1 MDLDFCGVF
10 IPFEQVETFTKRGN
24 MKQYKLQDI
33 RNIGIVG
40 HGGSGKTSLAESM
53 LFLTGVSD
61 RLGKVG
67 DASSVMDNDP
77 DEIKRGHSLSS
88 SLAYCEFNSTKI
100 NLIDTPG
107 SSNFISDTPAVLRV
121 VDGLVFVVSA
131 PEGLQFYTE
140 KIWKWADEWEL
151 PRIIFL
157 NKMDHERANTG
168 PVIDAIKTKFKKTP
182 VFIHLPQ
189 GTGENFSG
197 IVDLIENKYFSYNKG
212 GDGKGKQG
220 EVPAEV
226 SEEMEIS
233 HAELMEAVA
242 EVDDELI
249 EKYLESGELT
259 EEEFSRGLKEGI
271 ENGQLI
277 PVLCGSALQNIGT
290 DLLLE
295 AAVKYLPSPE
305 NRVPVTA
312 RKADDDSEIKRS
324 AGGGDPTSAL
334 VFKTVADPYAGK
346 LTLFRTFSGTI
357 KGDSSIYNTTQGVS
371 ERVGQLYMLQG
382 KKQVPVAE
390 VPEGEIGTVAKLKQ
404 TVTGDT
410 FSDSDE
416 KVIFNPIQFPLPVFS
431 RALLPKTRADE
442 EKISQALQR
451 LTEEDPTLKVERNS
465 QTGEL
470 LISGLGQVHFDVS
483 LEKLKARFGVE
494 VDVKAPQI
502 PYREAIKGTTKV
514 QGKYK
519 KQTGGKGQFGDTWIE
534 ISPLKR
540 GEGFVFENKIV
551 GGAIPKTYIPA
562 VEKGIQEA
570 MAGGII
576 AHYPMV
582 DVKVS
587 LYDGSY
593 HNVDSSEMAFKIA
606 GSLGF
611 KKGVPDCRPILIEP
625 IMNMEIVVP
634 NDQVGD
640 VMGDLNAKRGK
651 IQGID
656 PGEDTQTIRAHVPMA
671 EVLNYAADITSLTGG
686 RGMFVMEFDHYEDVP
701 DHLMKK
707 IIDEANQN
715 FEEKH

>member
-1 MDLDFCGVF
+1 
-10 IPFEQVETFTKRGN
+10 

-33 RNIGIVG
+33 RNVGFVG
-40 HGGSGKTSLAESM
+40 HGGSGKTSLAESV
-53 LFLTGVSD
+53 LFMTGVSD

-67 DASSVMDNDP
+67 DASSVMDYDP
-77 DEIKRGHSLSS
+77 DEIKRGHSINS
-88 SLAYCEFNSTKI
+88 SLAFCEFNSTKI
-100 NLIDTPG
+100 NLLDTPG
-107 SSNFISDTPAVLRV
+107 SSNFIADTPAALRV

-131 PEGLQFYTE
+131 VEGVQFYSE
-140 KIWKWADEWEL
+140 KIWKWANELNL

-157 NKMDHERANTG
+157 NKMDHERASTV
-168 PVIDAIKTKFKKTP
+168 PILEAIKNKFKITP
-182 VFIHLPQ
+182 IFIHLPQ
-189 GTGENFSG
+189 GVGDNFSG
-197 IVDLIENKYFSYNKG
+197 IVDLIENKIFSYEKNNK
-212 GDGKGKQG
+212 GKGKADD
-220 EVPAEV
+220 VPSDISDEI
-226 SEEMEIS
+226 EIS
-233 HAELMEAVA
+233 HGELIEAVA

-249 EKYLESGELT
+249 EKYLENGELT

-271 ENGQLI
+271 QNGQLI
-277 PVLCGSALQNIGT
+277 PVLCGSALENIGV

-295 AAVKYLPSPE
+295 GIVKYLPSPE
-305 NRVPVTA
+305 NRIPV
-312 RKADDDSEIKRS
+312 KAKNVADDSEIALS
-324 AGGGDPTSAL
+324 AKTGASASAL

-346 LTLFRTFSGTI
+346 LTLFRMFTGSI
-357 KGDSSIYNTTQGVS
+357 KGDSSIYNTSKDAS
-371 ERVGQLYMLQG
+371 ERIGQLYMLQG
-382 KKQVPVAE
+382 KNQIPVTE
-390 VPEGEIGTVAKLKQ
+390 ISVGDIGTVAKLKQ

-410 FSDSDE
+410 FSSPGE
-416 KVIFNPIQFPLPVFS
+416 KIVFPPISFPLPVFS

-451 LTEEDPTLKVERNS
+451 LTEEDPTLKVKRNS

-483 LEKLKARFGVE
+483 LERLKARFGVE

-562 VEKGIQEA
+562 VEKGIEEA
-570 MAGGII
+570 MANGII

-611 KKGVPDCRPILIEP
+611 KKGIPDCKPILIEP

-640 VMGDLNAKRGK
+640 IMGDLNAKRGK

-656 PGEDTQTIRAHVPMA
+656 PGEDTQTVRAHVPMA
-671 EVLNYAADITSLTGG
+671 EVLNYAADLTSMTGG
-686 RGMFVMEFDHYEDVP
+686 RGMFVMEFDHYADVP

-707 IIDEANQN
+707 IIENSN
-715 FEEKH
+715 KTFEENS

>member
-1 MDLDFCGVF
+1 
-10 IPFEQVETFTKRGN
+10 

-33 RNIGIVG
+33 RNIGFVG
-40 HGGSGKTSLAESM
+40 HGGSGKTSLAESV
-53 LFLTGVSD
+53 LYLTGVSD

-67 DASSVMDNDP
+67 DGSSVMDYDP
-77 DEIKRGHSLSS
+77 DEIKRGHSINS
-88 SLAYCEFNSTKI
+88 SLAFCEFNSTKI
-100 NLIDTPG
+100 NLLDTPG
-107 SSNFISDTPAVLRV
+107 SSNFIADTPAALRV
-121 VDGLVFVVSA
+121 VDGLVFVISA
-131 PEGLQFYTE
+131 TEGVQFYTE
-140 KIWKWADEWEL
+140 KIWKWADELDL

-157 NKMDHERANTG
+157 NKMDHERENTG
-168 PVIDAIKTKFKKTP
+168 PVIEAIKTKFKKSP
-182 VFIHLPQ
+182 IFIHLPR
-189 GTGENFSG
+189 GIGENFSG
-197 IVDLIENKYFSYNKG
+197 IIDLIENKFFSYDKG
-212 GDGKGKQG
+212 GNGKGKME
-220 EVPAEV
+220 EVPTDISDEV
-226 SEEMEIS
+226 EIS

-259 EEEFSRGLKEGI
+259 EEEFSKGLKEGI
-271 ENGQLI
+271 QTGQLI
-277 PVLCGSALQNIGT
+277 PVLCGSALQNIGV
-290 DLLLE
+290 DLLMQ
-295 AAVKYLPSPE
+295 AAIKYLPSPE
-305 NRVPVTA
+305 NRPPVPAKNV
-312 RKADDDSEIKRS
+312 DDGSEVFRS
-324 AGGGDPTSAL
+324 SSDGESTSAL
-334 VFKTVADPYAGK
+334 VFKTIADPYAGK

-357 KGDSSIYNTTQGVS
+357 KGDSSVYNSSQETS

-382 KKQVPVAE
+382 KKQVPVSE
-390 VPEGEIGTVAKLKQ
+390 VPAGDIGTVAKLKN

-410 FSDSDE
+410 FSDSVE
-416 KVIFNPIQFPLPVFS
+416 KVIFPPIFFPLPVFS
-431 RALLPKTRADE
+431 RALLPRTRADE
-442 EKISQALQR
+442 EKISHALQR

-470 LISGLGQVHFDVS
+470 LISGLGQVHFDVA

-494 VDVKAPQI
+494 VDVKEPQI
-502 PYREAIKGTTKV
+502 PYRETIKGTTKV

-570 MAGGII
+570 MAGGVI

-611 KKGVPDCRPILIEP
+611 KKGIPDCKPILIEP
-625 IMNMEIVVP
+625 VMNMEIVVP

-656 PGEDTQTIRAHVPMA
+656 PGEEVQTIHALVPMA
-671 EVLNYAADITSLTGG
+671 EVLNYAADLTSMTGG
-686 RGMFVMEFDHYEDVP
+686 RGIFVMEFDHYEDVP
-701 DHLMKK
+701 DHLMKN
-707 IIDEANQN
+707 IIDAANLN

>member
-1 MDLDFCGVF
+1 
-10 IPFEQVETFTKRGN
+10 
-24 MKQYKLQDI
+24 MKQYKLQNI
-33 RNIGIVG
+33 RNIGFVG
-40 HGGSGKTSLAESM
+40 HGGSGKTSLAESV

-67 DASSVMDNDP
+67 DASSVMDYDP
-77 DEIKRGHSLSS
+77 DEIKRGHSISS
-88 SLAYCEFNSTKI
+88 SVAFCDFNSTKI

-107 SSNFISDTPAVLRV
+107 SSNFIADTPATLRI
-121 VDGLVFVVSA
+121 VDGLVFVISA
-131 PEGLQFYTE
+131 VEGLQFYTE
-140 KIWKWADEWEL
+140 KIWKWADELEL

-168 PVIDAIKTKFKKTP
+168 PILEAIKKKLKKTP
-182 VFIHLPQ
+182 IFIHLPQ
-189 GTGENFSG
+189 ETGEKFSG
-197 IVDLIENKYFSYNKG
+197 IVDLIENKFFSYDRG
-212 GDGKGKQG
+212 GNGKGKPSG
-220 EVPAEV
+220 VPADI
-226 SEEMEIS
+226 SDEMEIS

-259 EEEFSRGLKEGI
+259 EEEFSHGLKEGI
-271 ENGQLI
+271 QNGQLI
-277 PVLCGSALQNIGT
+277 PVFCGSALQNIGV
-290 DLLLE
+290 DLLLQ

-305 NRVPVTA
+305 NRVPVMAT
-312 RKADDDSEIKRS
+312 KVKDDAEVTRS
-324 AGGGDPTSAL
+324 ANDPASAL

-346 LTLFRTFSGTI
+346 LTLFRTFSGAI
-357 KGDSSIYNTTQGVS
+357 KGDSSVYNTTQEIS

-382 KKQVPVAE
+382 KKQVAVSE
-390 VPEGEIGTVAKLKQ
+390 VSAGDIGTVAKLKQ
-404 TVTGDT
+404 TVTGDS
-410 FSDSDE
+410 FSDADE
-416 KVIFNPIQFPLPVFS
+416 KVVFPTIVFPLPVFS
-431 RALLPKTRADE
+431 RALVPKTHADE
-442 EKISQALQR
+442 EKISYALQR
-451 LTEEDPTLKVERNS
+451 LIEEDRTLRVERNP
-465 QTGEL
+465 QTSEL
-470 LISGLGQVHFDVS
+470 LISGLGQVHFDVT
-483 LEKLKARFGVE
+483 LEKLKTRFGVE

-502 PYREAIKGTTKV
+502 PYRETIKGSTKV

-540 GEGFVFENKIV
+540 GEGFVFEDKIV

-562 VEKGIQEA
+562 VEKGIEEA
-570 MAGGII
+570 MANGVI

-582 DVKVS
+582 DVKVK

-611 KKGVPDCRPILIEP
+611 KKGIPDCRPILIEP
-625 IMNMEIVVP
+625 VMNMEIVVP

-656 PGEDTQTIRAHVPMA
+656 PEVDSQTIRAYVPMA
-671 EVLNYAADITSLTGG
+671 EVLNYAADLTSMTGG
-686 RGMFVMEFDHYEDVP
+686 RGIFVMEFDHYEDVP

-707 IIDEANQN
+707 IIDSGNQN

>member
-1 MDLDFCGVF
+1 
-10 IPFEQVETFTKRGN
+10 

-33 RNIGIVG
+33 RNIGFVG
-40 HGGSGKTSLAESM
+40 HGGSGKTSLAEAV
-53 LFLTGVSD
+53 LYLTGISD

-67 DASSVMDNDP
+67 DASSIMDYDP
-77 DEIKRGHSLSS
+77 DEIKRGHSINSS
-88 SLAYCEFNSTKI
+88 VAFCEFNSTKI
-100 NLIDTPG
+100 NLLDTPG
-107 SSNFISDTPAVLRV
+107 SSNFIADTPAALRV

-131 PEGLQFYTE
+131 TEGVQFYTE
-140 KIWKWADEWEL
+140 KIWKWADELDL

-168 PVIDAIKTKFKKTP
+168 PILDAIKTKFKKTP
-182 VFIHLPQ
+182 IFIHLPQ
-189 GTGENFSG
+189 GTGDKFSG
-197 IVDLIENKYFSYNKG
+197 IVDLIENHFFAYDKG
-212 GDGKGKQG
+212 GAGKGKAG
-220 EVPAEV
+220 DVPADL
-226 SEEMEIS
+226 SDEMEIS

-271 ENGQLI
+271 QKGQLI
-277 PVLCGSALQNIGT
+277 PVLCGSALENVGV
-290 DLLLE
+290 DLLLQ

-305 NRVPVTA
+305 NRNPVPAKKV
-312 RKADDDSEIKRS
+312 DDDSEVTRS
-324 AGGGDPTSAL
+324 AGNEDVTSAL

-357 KGDSSIYNTTQGVS
+357 KGDSSIYNTSQDTS
-371 ERVGQLYMLQG
+371 ERIGQLYMLQG
-382 KKQVPVAE
+382 KTQVPVSE
-390 VPEGEIGTVAKLKQ
+390 VTAGDIGTVAKLKQ

-410 FSDSDE
+410 FSDSGD
-416 KVIFNPIQFPLPVFS
+416 KVVFPPIFFPLPVFS

-442 EKISQALQR
+442 EKISQALHR
-451 LTEEDPTLKVERNS
+451 LTEEDPTLKVERNA

-470 LISGLGQVHFDVS
+470 LISGLGQVHFDVA
-483 LEKLKARFGVE
+483 LERFKVRFGVSVE
-494 VDVKAPQI
+494 VKAPQI

-534 ISPLKR
+534 ISPMKR

-570 MAGGII
+570 MANGII

-611 KKGVPDCRPILIEP
+611 KKGIPDCKPILIEP
-625 IMNMEIVVP
+625 VMNMEIVVP

-640 VMGDLNAKRGK
+640 VMGDLNSKRGK

-656 PGEDTQTIRAHVPMA
+656 PGEEIQTIRALVPMA
-671 EVLNYAADITSLTGG
+671 EVLNYAADLTSMTGG

-707 IIDEANQN
+707 IVDAANLN

>member
-1 MDLDFCGVF
+1 
-10 IPFEQVETFTKRGN
+10 

-33 RNIGIVG
+33 RNIGVVG

-53 LFLTGVSD
+53 LFLTGASD

-67 DASSVMDNDP
+67 DTSSIMDNDP

-88 SLAYCEFNSTKI
+88 SLAYCDFNSTKI
-100 NLIDTPG
+100 NFIDTPG
-107 SSNFISDTPAVLRV
+107 NSNFISDIPAVLRV
-121 VDGLVFVVSA
+121 VDGLVFVISA

-140 KIWKWADEWEL
+140 KIWKWADELEL
-151 PRIIFL
+151 PRIIFV
-157 NKMDHERANTG
+157 NKMDHERANAAL
-168 PVIDAIKTKFKKTP
+168 VIDSIKTKLKKTP
-182 VFIHLPQ
+182 IFITLPQ
-189 GTGENFSG
+189 GAGENFSG
-197 IVDLIENKYFSYNKG
+197 IVDLIENKYYSYING
-212 GDGKGKQG
+212 GDGKGKQV
-220 EVPAEV
+220 EVPADILD
-226 SEEMEIS
+226 EMEIS

-259 EEEFSRGLKEGI
+259 EEDFSQGLKEGI
-271 ENGQLI
+271 QKRKLI
-277 PVLCGSALQNIGT
+277 PVLCGSAIQNIGV
-290 DLLLE
+290 DLMLE

-305 NRVPVTA
+305 NRLPVEA
-312 RKADDDSEIKRS
+312 KKIDDESEIKRS
-324 AGGGDPTSAL
+324 AGRNEPTSAL

-357 KGDSSIYNTTQGVS
+357 KGDSSIFNTSQGVL
-371 ERVGQLYMLQG
+371 EKVGQLYMLQG
-382 KKQVPVAE
+382 KKQVPVTE
-390 VPEGEIGTVAKLKQ
+390 IPEGEIGTVAKLKQ

-410 FSDSDE
+410 FSDSNE
-416 KVIFNPIQFPLPVFS
+416 KIIFNPILFPIPVFS

-451 LTEEDPTLKVERNS
+451 LTEEDPTLKVERNF

-470 LISGLGQVHFDVS
+470 LISGLGQVHFDVA
-483 LEKLKARFGVE
+483 LEKLKTRFGVE
-494 VDVKAPQI
+494 VNVKAPQI

-540 GEGFVFENKIV
+540 GEGFVFENKII

-570 MAGGII
+570 MEGGII

-611 KKGVPDCRPILIEP
+611 KKGVPDCKPILIEP

-656 PGEDTQTIRAHVPMA
+656 PGEDIQTIRAYVPMA

-707 IIDEANQN
+707 IMDEANQK
-715 FEEKH
+715 FEEKQ

>member
-1 MDLDFCGVF
+1 
-10 IPFEQVETFTKRGN
+10 

-33 RNIGIVG
+33 RNVGFVG
-40 HGGSGKTSLAESM
+40 HGGSGKTSLAESV
-53 LFLTGVSD
+53 LFMTGVSD

-67 DASSVMDNDP
+67 DASSIMDYDP
-77 DEIKRGHSLSS
+77 DEIKRGHSINS
-88 SLAYCEFNSTKI
+88 SLAFCEFNSTKI
-100 NLIDTPG
+100 NLLDTPG
-107 SSNFISDTPAVLRV
+107 SSNFIADTPATLRV

-131 PEGLQFYTE
+131 VEGVQFYSE
-140 KIWKWADEWEL
+140 KIWKWADELNL

-157 NKMDHERANTG
+157 NKMDHERASTV
-168 PVIDAIKTKFKKTP
+168 PILDAIKNKFKITP
-182 VFIHLPQ
+182 IFIHLPQ
-189 GTGENFSG
+189 GVGDNFSG
-197 IVDLIENKYFSYNKG
+197 IVDLIENKIFSYEKNNK
-212 GDGKGKQG
+212 GKGKG
-220 EVPAEV
+220 KADDVPSDISDEI
-226 SEEMEIS
+226 EIS
-233 HAELMEAVA
+233 HGELIEAVA

-249 EKYLESGELT
+249 EKYLENGELT

-271 ENGQLI
+271 QNGQLI
-277 PVLCGSALQNIGT
+277 PVLCGSALENIGV

-295 AAVKYLPSPE
+295 GIVKYLPSPE
-305 NRVPVTA
+305 NRIPVKAKNVEDDAEIVLSAQTDATA
-312 RKADDDSEIKRS
+312 
-324 AGGGDPTSAL
+324 SAL

-346 LTLFRTFSGTI
+346 LTLFRMFTGSI
-357 KGDSSIYNTTQGVS
+357 KGDSSIYNTSKDAS
-371 ERVGQLYMLQG
+371 ERIGQLYMLQG
-382 KKQVPVAE
+382 KNQIPVTE
-390 VPEGEIGTVAKLKQ
+390 ISVGDIGTVAKLKQ

-410 FSDSDE
+410 FSGPGE
-416 KVIFNPIQFPLPVFS
+416 KIVFPPISFPLPVFS

-451 LTEEDPTLKVERNS
+451 LTEEDPTLKVKRNS

-483 LEKLKARFGVE
+483 LERLKARFGVE

-562 VEKGIQEA
+562 VEKGIEEA
-570 MAGGII
+570 MANGII

-611 KKGVPDCRPILIEP
+611 KKGIPDCKPILIEP

-640 VMGDLNAKRGK
+640 IMGDLNAKRGK

-656 PGEDTQTIRAHVPMA
+656 PDEDTQTVRAHVPMA
-671 EVLNYAADITSLTGG
+671 EVLNYAADLTSMTGG
-686 RGMFVMEFDHYEDVP
+686 RGMFVMEFDHYADVP

-707 IIDEANQN
+707 IIENSN
-715 FEEKH
+715 KTFEENS

>member
-1 MDLDFCGVF
+1 
-10 IPFEQVETFTKRGN
+10 

-33 RNIGIVG
+33 RNIGFVG
-40 HGGSGKTSLAESM
+40 HGGSGKTSLAESV
-53 LFLTGVSD
+53 LFLTEVSD

-67 DASSVMDNDP
+67 DISSVMDYDP
-77 DEIKRGHSLSS
+77 DEIKRGHSINSS
-88 SLAYCEFNSTKI
+88 VAFCEFNSTKI
-100 NLIDTPG
+100 NLLDTPG
-107 SSNFISDTPAVLRV
+107 SSNFIADTPSALRV
-121 VDGLVFVVSA
+121 VDGLVFVISA
-131 PEGLQFYTE
+131 IEGVQFYTE
-140 KIWKWADEWEL
+140 KIWKWADELNL

-157 NKMDHERANTG
+157 NKMDHERANTS
-168 PVIDAIKTKFKKTP
+168 PILEAIKNKFKITP
-182 VFIHLPQ
+182 IFIHLPQ
-189 GTGENFSG
+189 GTEENLSG
-197 IVDLIENKYFSYNKG
+197 IVDLIENKFFLYEKEKK
-212 GDGKGKQG
+212 GKGKL
-220 EVPAEV
+220 EDVPDDI
-226 SEEMEIS
+226 SEEIEIS
-233 HAELMEAVA
+233 HGELMEAVA

-271 ENGQLI
+271 QNGQLI
-277 PVLCGSALQNIGT
+277 PVLCGSALENIGV

-295 AAVKYLPSPE
+295 AVVKYLPSPE
-305 NRVPVTA
+305 NRIPV
-312 RKADDDSEIKRS
+312 KAKKIEDNTEITVS
-324 AGGGDPTSAL
+324 ANGGDVASAL

-346 LTLFRTFSGTI
+346 LTLFRMFSGAI
-357 KGDSSIYNTTQGVS
+357 KGDSSIYNTSKNVS
-371 ERVGQLYMLQG
+371 ERIGQLYMLQG
-382 KKQVPVAE
+382 KTQISVSEISA
-390 VPEGEIGTVAKLKQ
+390 GDIGTVAKLKQ
-404 TVTGDT
+404 TITGDT
-410 FSDSDE
+410 FSSSNE
-416 KVIFNPIQFPLPVFS
+416 KVIFPPIVFPLPVFS

-442 EKISQALQR
+442 EKISHALQR

-483 LEKLKARFGVE
+483 LERLKARFGVE

-502 PYREAIKGTTKV
+502 PYLEAIKGTTKV

-540 GEGFVFENKIV
+540 GEGFIFENKIV

-562 VEKGIQEA
+562 VEKGIEEA
-570 MAGGII
+570 MASGII

-611 KKGVPDCRPILIEP
+611 KKGIPDCKPILIEP
-625 IMNMEIVVP
+625 VMNMAIVVP

-640 VMGDLNAKRGK
+640 IMGDLNAKRGK

-656 PGEDTQTIRAHVPMA
+656 PGEDIQTIRAHVPMA
-671 EVLNYAADITSLTGG
+671 EVLNYAADLTSMTGG

-707 IIDEANQN
+707 IIENSNKD

>member
-1 MDLDFCGVF
+1 
-10 IPFEQVETFTKRGN
+10 

-33 RNIGIVG
+33 RNIGFVG
-40 HGGSGKTSLAESM
+40 HGGSGKTSLAESV
-53 LFLTGVSD
+53 LYLTGVSE
-61 RLGKVG
+61 RLGKIG
-67 DASSVMDNDP
+67 DSSSIMDYDP
-77 DEIKRGHSLSS
+77 GEIKRGHSINSS
-88 SLAYCEFNSTKI
+88 IAFSEFNSTKI
-100 NLIDTPG
+100 NLLDTPG
-107 SSNFISDTPAVLRV
+107 SNNFIGDTPAALRV
-121 VDGLVFVVSA
+121 IDGLVFVISA
-131 PEGLQFYTE
+131 TEGVQFYTE
-140 KIWKWADEWEL
+140 KIWKWADELDL

-168 PVIDAIKTKFKKTP
+168 PVIEAIKNKFKKTP
-182 VFIHLPQ
+182 IFIHLPQ
-189 GTGENFSG
+189 GEKEKFSG
-197 IVDLIENKYFSYNKG
+197 IVDLVQNKFFSYDQE
-212 GDGKGKQG
+212 GDGKGKPRD
-220 EVPAEV
+220 VPADI
-226 SEEMEIS
+226 SDEMEIS

-249 EKYLESGELT
+249 EIYLENGELT
-259 EEEFSRGLKEGI
+259 EEEFSRGFKEGI
-271 ENGQLI
+271 QKGELI
-277 PVLCGSALQNIGT
+277 PVLCGSALKNIGV
-290 DLLLE
+290 DLLLQ
-295 AAVKYLPSPE
+295 AVVKYLPSPA

-312 RKADDDSEIKRS
+312 KKVDGDSEVNRS
-324 AGGGDPTSAL
+324 ASSSESTSAL

-357 KGDSSIYNTTQGVS
+357 KSDSSIYNTSKEAS
-371 ERVGQLYMLQG
+371 ERFGQLYMLQG
-382 KKQVPVAE
+382 KTQVPVSE
-390 VPEGEIGTVAKLKQ
+390 VPAGEIGAVAKLKQ

-410 FSDSDE
+410 FSDSKE
-416 KVIFNPIQFPLPVFS
+416 KIVFPPILFPVPVFS
-431 RALLPKTRADE
+431 RALIPKTRGDE

-451 LTEEDPTLKVERNS
+451 LTEEDSTLKVERNS

-470 LISGLGQVHFDVS
+470 LISGLGQVHFDVA
-483 LEKLKARFGVE
+483 LEKLKVRFGVE
-494 VDVKAPQI
+494 VDVKEPQI
-502 PYREAIKGTTKV
+502 PYREAIKRTTKV

-540 GEGFVFENKIV
+540 GEGFIFENKIV

-570 MAGGII
+570 MAGGVI

-582 DVKVS
+582 DIKIS

-611 KKGVPDCRPILIEP
+611 KKGIPDCKPILIEP
-625 IMNMEIVVP
+625 VMNMEIVVP

-656 PGEDTQTIRAHVPMA
+656 PAEEVQTIRALVPMA
-671 EVLNYAADITSLTGG
+671 EVLNYAADLTSLTGG
-686 RGMFVMEFDHYEDVP
+686 RGMFVMEFDHYQDVP

-707 IIDEANQN
+707 IIDAANQN